1 MRKFLFLLFFQAFVC
16 GLFAQNVDFVQ
27 ANFPNKTKSEFKK
40 ALKNKKM
47 GEKTMRAEDYRRA
60 VNFLLRANE
69 FNPKNAELN
78 FEIANCYEHLNQIPE
93 AVHYAEIAYTLDSL
107 VAPELVYYKGY
118 AHQMRYEYDD
128 AVKYYKRYL
137 ITPGIT
143 REGNLKAQQRIK
155 ECRNG
160 KLLVRR
166 GEIPCKI
173 YILDTNVNGKCD
185 EYGPAVTADDSLL
198 FFTTRRSMKKNPNK
212 GFASDGKYYEKI
224 FRSSK
229 DSSWDKAH
237 WALGTNLRGH
247 FAVQGVSND
256 GSRVLLYKEKRGGDL
271 YEAKLHGKKFG
282 AAKRLPR
289 AVNTKFHETSA
300 SYSYDGNT
308 IFYCSDRTDMG
319 YGGHDIY
326 KVTKNDK
333 GKWKNVT
340 NLGNVLNTPEDE
352 VTVFAHPDGKTMYF
366 SSRGHD
372 GIGGFD
378 IFVSTYENGQ
388 WSKPRNIGVP
398 INTPGDDISFVIT
411 ANGKSAYYASAQPTG
426 FGEEDIYCISF
437 KTDKVFVSTTEDNL
451 LDDEEEDP
459 FTEEAEVKEKAMP
472 AHQMTLLTG
481 LVRDKLTKEPLS
493 ASIELID
500 LDSNRKIG
508 DFETNEATGKFLM
521 SLPAGHHYKI
531 KVTSPGYHS
540 HEETFDIPE
549 SSGFQTK
556 ELLIELESD
565 GTQMPEGL
573 QNIEFDFDKSSIQG
587 SEAARRLDKVA
598 DFMKRHP
605 DVKVLITGHT
615 DSKGSDEYNM
625 ALSER
630 RVKTAV
636 DYLVEKGVERN
647 RMTTKGYGERRP
659 IDTNETDEG
668 RQHNRRVEFTIVK

>member
-1 MRKFLFLLFFQAFVC
+1 MRKFFILLFFQAFVC
-16 GLFAQNVDFVQ
+16 SLFAQNVEFKQ
-27 ANFPNKTKSEFKK
+27 ANFPNNTKKEFKR

-47 GEKTMRAEDYRRA
+47 GEKTMKAEDYRTA
-60 VNFLLRANE
+60 VNFLLKANA

-78 FEIANCYEHLNQIPE
+78 YEIANCYEHLSQIPE
-93 AVHYAEIAYTLDSL
+93 AVRYAEAAYALDSL

-118 AHQMRYEYDD
+118 AHQMRYEFDD
-128 AVKYYKRYL
+128 AVKYYQRYL
-137 ITPGIT
+137 KTPGVT
-143 REGNLKAQQRIK
+143 REGNAKAQQRIK
-155 ECRNG
+155 ECKNG
-160 KLLVRR
+160 KMLVRR
-166 GEIPCKI
+166 GEIPCNI
-173 YILDTNVNGKCD
+173 YILDTNVNGQYD

-198 FFTTRRSMKKNPNK
+198 FFTTRRTMKKNPNK
-212 GFASDGKYYEKI
+212 GIASDGKYFEKI

-229 DSSWDKAH
+229 DSSWKKAH
-237 WALGTNLRGH
+237 WALGTNRRGH

-256 GSRVLLYKEKRGGDL
+256 GSRVLLYKQKRGGDL
-271 YEAKLHGKKFG
+271 YEAKLNGKTFG

-326 KVTKNDK
+326 KVTKDDK
-333 GKWKNVT
+333 GKWKNVE
-340 NLGNVLNTPEDE
+340 NLGNVLNTSEDE
-352 VTVFAHPDGKTMYF
+352 VTVFAHPDGKTLYF

-372 GIGGFD
+372 GMGGFD
-378 IFVSTYENGQ
+378 IFVSTFENGQ
-388 WSKPRNIGVP
+388 WSKPRNLGVP
-398 INTPGDDISFVIT
+398 INTPGDEISFVIT

-437 KTDKVFVSTTEDNL
+437 KSDKVFVSTTEDNL
-451 LDDEEEDP
+451 LDDEDP
-459 FTEEAEVKEKAMP
+459 FAEENEVKEKAMP
-472 AHQMTLLTG
+472 THQMTLLTG
-481 LVRDKLTKEPLS
+481 LVRDKNTKVPLH

-500 LDSNRKIG
+500 MDSNRKIA
-508 DFETNEATGKFLM
+508 DFETNAETGKFLM
-521 SLPAGHHYKI
+521 SLPAGHHYQI
-531 KVTSPGYHS
+531 KVKSPGYRS
-540 HEETFDIPE
+540 HAEYFDIPD

-565 GTQMPEGL
+565 GTQMPENL
-573 QNIEFDFDKSSIQG
+573 QNIEFDFDKSDVQG
-587 SEAARRLDKVA
+587 SEAARRLDQVA

-605 DVKVLITGHT
+605 DVKVLISGHT
-615 DSKGSDEYNM
+615 DSKGTDEYNQ

-630 RVKTAV
+630 RAKTAA
-636 DYLVEKGVERN
+636 DYLVGKGIERS
-647 RMTTKGYGERRP
+647 RMTTKGYGESRP

>member
-1 MRKFLFLLFFQAFVC
+1 MRKYLLFLFFQAFVC
-16 GLFAQNVDFVQ
+16 GLFAQSVEFRQ
-27 ANFPNKTKSEFKK
+27 ANFPNNTKKEFKR

-47 GEKTMRAEDYRRA
+47 GEKTMKAEDYRTA
-60 VNFLLRANE
+60 VNFLLKANA

-78 FEIANCYEHLNQIPE
+78 YEIANCYEHLSQIPE
-93 AVHYAEIAYTLDSL
+93 AVRYAEAAYALDSL

-118 AHQMRYEYDD
+118 AHQMRYEFDD
-128 AVKYYKRYL
+128 AVKYYNRYL
-137 ITPGIT
+137 TTPGVT
-143 REGNLKAQQRIK
+143 REGNAKAQQRIK

-160 KLLVRR
+160 KMLVRR

-173 YILDTNVNGKCD
+173 YILDTNVNGKYD

-198 FFTTRRSMKKNPNK
+198 FFTTRRTMKRNPNK
-212 GFASDGKYYEKI
+212 GYASDGKYYEKI

-229 DSSWDKAH
+229 DSSWNKAH
-237 WALGTNLRGH
+237 WALGSNLRGH

-256 GSRVLLYKEKRGGDL
+256 GNRVLLYKEKRGGDL
-271 YEAKLHGKKFG
+271 YEAKLNGKSFG

-308 IFYCSDRTDMG
+308 IFYCSDRNDMG
-319 YGGHDIY
+319 FGGHDIY

-333 GKWKNVT
+333 GKWKVVE
-340 NLGNVLNTPEDE
+340 NLGNVLNTSEDE
-352 VTVFAHPDGKTMYF
+352 ITVFAHPDGKTMYF

-372 GIGGFD
+372 GMGGFD
-378 IFVSTYENGQ
+378 IYVTTLEDGK
-388 WSKPRNIGVP
+388 WSKPRNLGLP

-411 ANGKSAYYASAQPTG
+411 ANGKSAYYASAQPSG
-426 FGEEDIYCISF
+426 FGDEDIYCIAF
-437 KTDKVFVSTTEDNL
+437 KSDKVFVSTAEDNL
-451 LDDEEEDP
+451 LDEEEDP
-459 FTEEAEVKEKAMP
+459 FTEESEVKEKAMP
-472 AHQMTLLTG
+472 THQMTLLTG
-481 LVRDKLTKEPLS
+481 LVRDKNTKDPLS

-508 DFETNEATGKFLM
+508 DFETNSETGKFLM

-531 KVTSPGYHS
+531 LVKSPGYKS
-540 HEETFDIPE
+540 HEETFDIPD
-549 SSGFQTK
+549 SSGFQKK
-556 ELLIELESD
+556 ELIIELESD

-573 QNIEFDFDKSSIQG
+573 QNIEFDFDKSSLQG

-605 DVKVLITGHT
+605 DVNVLIAGHT
-615 DSKGSDEYNM
+615 DDRGTDEYNQS
-625 ALSER
+625 LSER
-630 RVKTAV
+630 RAKTAA
-636 DYLVEKGVERN
+636 DYLVNKGISRS
-647 RMTTKGYGERRP
+647 RMTTKGYGESRP